1 MQVRLALL
9 WPTVRVILLWSY
21 RVGLEQNIFNWC
33 TFPSCALIY
42 WKFKVLEAFARYL
55 CFYFIIS
62 FTFPLID
69 CYKGKL
75 LQGIFICFFGIFNYV
90 YFHHIFYLVNC
101 RNIQLKKASNWQF
114 RIARVAISEQAYST
128 FWLCGTFFT
137 CIIKV
142 VWGPQLPRV
151 NYNWN
156 FYQNSVLTTL
166 RLPNELS
173 ICVPLTS
180 FPLGGCPQPPW
191 RLHQPFE
198 QQFQFRSQM

>member
-1 MQVRLALL
+1 MTRRSSYSTL
-9 WPTVRVILLWSY
+9 ILQGG
-21 RVGLEQNIFNWC
+21 VGAKYFQLVHFPKLCTDILEVQSSGSIHSIF
-33 TFPSCALIY
+33 
-42 WKFKVLEAFARYL
+42 V
-55 CFYFIIS
+55 FYFIIS

-114 RIARVAISEQAYST
+114 RIARVAISEQAHST

-137 CIIKV
+137 FTIIQV

-180 FPLGGCPQPPW
+180 FPPGRMSPPT
-191 RLHQPFE
+191 LEATSFE
-198 QQFQFRSQM
+198 QQFQSRSQM